1 MYSNHP
7 DAGTVPLSFLVTS
20 DTMETFNVSVESH
33 EGSILVGEVK
43 PYETTEFFVPETFM
57 VSNDSDYLNGLIVRA
72 SDGNRM
78 RVSVSN
84 HHYLSS
90 DSYLALPLIQ
100 YEGVSEYTY
109 FAVTPNFTSPNL
121 KSRVLI
127 VCGFNDTQITI
138 TASQSSTLYLPSG
151 TMAIDPST
159 SFNVTGQ
166 MYETIFIESEDQLM
180 GTKVVTSKPV
190 TFLSGHQCAA
200 LPDSENRSCDFS
212 IEQLPPTINWGRNFI
227 FPLLSSRTGGSYLSI
242 LASQGGTNVNISCSN
257 FNGSS
262 TLTDSIIIS
271 APGDFAT
278 MLVAPDDALC
288 SVVADKPSLLTVLS
302 TSNGYD
308 STVGDPLM
316 VLLHPMEQYSNVNYS
331 FTAHRSDISDQYLN
345 LMVKDGVDDVLLN
358 DMPVTGDWKSISDVG
373 GSRAGYAIQLS
384 LPNTTHTVSVRNG
397 ARVGGMVYGF
407 DCSVGY
413 GQLTA
418 TNLYLIP
425 ESELKQ

>member
-1 MYSNHP
+1 
-7 DAGTVPLSFLVTS
+7 
-20 DTMETFNVSVESH
+20 
-33 EGSILVGEVK
+33 
-43 PYETTEFFVPETFM
+43 M

-200 LPDSENRSCDFS
+200 LPDSEKPVLR
-212 IEQLPPTINWGRNFI
+212 L
-227 FPLLSSRTGGSYLSI
+227 
-242 LASQGGTNVNISCSN
+242 
-257 FNGSS
+257 FN
-262 TLTDSIIIS
+262 
-271 APGDFAT
+271 
-278 MLVAPDDALC
+278 
-288 SVVADKPSLLTVLS
+288 
-302 TSNGYD
+302 
-308 STVGDPLM
+308 
-316 VLLHPMEQYSNVNYS
+316 
-331 FTAHRSDISDQYLN
+331 
-345 LMVKDGVDDVLLN
+345 
-358 DMPVTGDWKSISDVG
+358 
-373 GSRAGYAIQLS
+373 
-384 LPNTTHTVSVRNG
+384 
-397 ARVGGMVYGF
+397 
-407 DCSVGY
+407 
-413 GQLTA
+413 
-418 TNLYLIP
+418 
-425 ESELKQ
+425 